1 MNWKKK
7 IMNCALFI
15 GITTFVMFIINKLI
29 YFISTVENVLDKIKG
44 NYYEWRFGKIFY
56 TNRKTRSAYS

>member
-29 YFISTVENVLDKIKG
+29 YFISTVEM
-44 NYYEWRFGKIFY
+44 
-56 TNRKTRSAYS
+56 S